1 MSENNSVIYELN
13 SYVGWITLNVPE
25 RGNVVNNDNL
35 PLIKQF
41 IDESNS
47 NPDCRVIVLQGRD
60 GVFSRGMDFMNLIRN
75 AKGGEIKNEFT
86 DPYKEAVLA
95 IRNSAKPVIGIIDGD
110 VLACGMGLALS
121 CDIIISS
128 DKSIF
133 GLSEVLFGII
143 PAFVYPFLLERVSYK
158 HARYM
163 VLSSKRFNAEDA
175 LRMGLIDELVP
186 QENLNK
192 TVKDTIKRILYS
204 SPDAL
209 ALVKRYSDKLTDNKI
224 VDAVNFAQR
233 QLTEL
238 LNVEANVNTIKAFTE
253 GEKAPWAVSYKPAK
267 K

>member
-1 MSENNSVIYELN
+1 
-13 SYVGWITLNVPE
+13 
-25 RGNVVNNDNL
+25 
-35 PLIKQF
+35 
-41 IDESNS
+41 
-47 NPDCRVIVLQGRD
+47 
-60 GVFSRGMDFMNLIRN
+60 
-75 AKGGEIKNEFT
+75 
-86 DPYKEAVLA
+86 
-95 IRNSAKPVIGIIDGD
+95 
-110 VLACGMGLALS
+110 
-121 CDIIISS
+121 
-128 DKSIF
+128 
-133 GLSEVLFGII
+133 
-143 PAFVYPFLLERVSYK
+143 
-158 HARYM
+158 M

>member
-1 MSENNSVIYELN
+1 MSENDSVLYELN

-35 PLIKQF
+35 PLIKKF
-41 IDESNS
+41 IDESNN
-47 NPDCRVIVLQGRD
+47 NPECRVIVLQGRD

-75 AKGGEIKNEFT
+75 SKGGEIKSEFT

-95 IRNSAKPVIGIIDGD
+95 IRNSDKPVIGVIDGD
-110 VLACGMGLALS
+110 VLAGGMGLALS
-121 CDIIISS
+121 CDIVISTQRS
-128 DKSIF
+128 VF

-158 HARYM
+158 QARYM
-163 VLSSKRFNAEDA
+163 VLSSKRFNANDA
-175 LRMGLIDELVP
+175 LRMGLIDELV
-186 QENLNK
+186 EEDKLNK
-192 TVKDTIKRILYS
+192 TVKDTIKRILFS

-224 VDAVNFAQR
+224 VDAVNYAQK

-238 LNVEANVNTIKAFTE
+238 LNVEKNVNTIKAFTE
-253 GEKAPWAVSYKPAK
+253 GESAPWVVSYKPVK